1 MPETPAPTARRAALY
16 LRVST
21 DGQTTENQRLA
32 LRETAERRGWRIVEE
47 YEDAGISGAKGRD
60 KRPAFDRM
68 LKDAARRRFDVLM
81 VAALDRLG
89 RSVVHVALALDELAN
104 AGIELFSA
112 REAIDGTSP
121 YGRAMLHM
129 ATVFAELERHAIR
142 DRVRAGLARARAKG
156 RRLGRPRIAP
166 QREAAI
172 RDHLRAGHGI
182 LATAKALGVGA
193 SVVQRVRREM
203 QAEAPPAA

>member
-1 MPETPAPTARRAALY
+1 MPETPALTARRAALY

-60 KRPAFDRM
+60 KRPDFDRM

-166 QREAAI
+166 QREAVI
-172 RDHLRAGHGI
+172 RDHLRAGRGI

-203 QAEAPPAA
+203 QAEAPPAT

>member
-166 QREAAI
+166 QREAVI
-172 RDHLRAGHGI
+172 RDHLRAGRGI

>member
-104 AGIELFSA
+104 AGIELFSL

-166 QREAAI
+166 QREATI
-172 RDHLRAGHGI
+172 RDHLRAGRGI
-182 LATAKALGVGA
+182 LATAKALGVGT